1 MKYRIELDGLRAI
14 AVMSVILYHAGISQI
29 GAGYAGVD
37 VFFVISGFLIGGQIA
52 KDLAKG
58 TFTYWDFYARRVR
71 RILPALLLVIIC
83 SATASSFIMVPQEF
97 RYFGGGAL
105 SALLSVSNFWFWDII
120 DYFSPA
126 AARDPLVHTWSL
138 AVEEQF

>member
-105 SALLSVSNFWFWDII
+105 SEKRRRGELLRLLPEKLRDRVIWDIGGDQKHDAI
-120 DYFSPA
+120 I
-126 AARDPLVHTWSL
+126 
-138 AVEEQF
+138 